1 MPQPFGFLKLF
12 ETYYVGSNEGNR
24 ITLYVVALGVL
35 MLKLLSKIFKEK
47 PPAIDTAQNLG
58 MERMAKRRRKTTE
71 MARMASAIAGDDL
84 DDEQIDPRKDILSK
98 ARDMEI
104 GTSYKG
110 YSSSAKDFDERRTGS
125 LIKNWHERINHLPGF
140 E

>member
-1 MPQPFGFLKLF
+1 
-12 ETYYVGSNEGNR
+12 
-24 ITLYVVALGVL
+24 

-47 PPAIDTAQNLG
+47 SSPVDTTQEQG
-58 MERMAKRRRKTTE
+58 MARMAKRRRKTTE
-71 MARMASAIAGDDL
+71 MALMISAATSDDL
-84 DDEQIDPRKDILSK
+84 DDEQIEARKDILSK

-110 YSSSAKDFDERRTGS
+110 YSSSAKDTTERRTGS
-125 LIKNWHERINHLPGF
+125 LINDWHERINHLPGF

>member
-1 MPQPFGFLKLF
+1 
-12 ETYYVGSNEGNR
+12 
-24 ITLYVVALGVL
+24 

-47 PPAIDTAQNLG
+47 PPSIDTAQNQG

-71 MARMASAIAGDDL
+71 MALMASAIAGDDL
-84 DDEQIDPRKDILSK
+84 DDGQIDSRKDILSK

-110 YSSSAKDFDERRTGS
+110 YSSSAKEYDERRTGS